1 MSESKHSQSLRANSA
16 KAIYAVLERGESLRE
31 SLPRLQ
37 STGSGDDNAWIQE
50 MTFGVLR
57 NVPLLQYWLRQLV
70 KKPLTGKH
78 KIIEHL
84 LMLGFYQLSYS
95 RVPAHAAVS
104 ETVQASVVL
113 RCHALKGLVNAT
125 LRRFIRENIAR
136 QIPATPHIQ
145 HGLPK
150 WLYKKLIEHYP
161 AEFSHLAASQRQ
173 PAPLWLRINQ
183 RQISTENYIREYQQT
198 KLSDGIPASTNNE
211 LPSAV
216 VLQRSTKVTSLPG
229 YHDGWF
235 SVQDGAAQL
244 AAHYLDP
251 QVNERVLDACCAP
264 GGKTSHI
271 LETQP
276 QVAEVVAVDIDPN
289 RLERTRDNL
298 RRLQLQASVK
308 CADILD
314 PESWWDGVKFDRILL
329 DAPCSGTGV
338 IRRHPDILWLRKAA
352 DISLLTQLQSSI
364 LESLWHLLQ
373 PGGILLYA
381 TCSILK
387 EENQQQIRQ
396 FLSRHGDAELIPI
409 TTTETE
415 QTPGKQ
421 ILPGEGQ
428 MDGFYYARLKKC
440 SCTSA

>member
-1 MSESKHSQSLRANSA
+1 MNKSKHSQSLRANAA

-31 SLPRLQ
+31 SLPPLQ
-37 STGSGDDNAWIQE
+37 AAGSAEANAWVQE

-70 KKPLTGKH
+70 AKPLTGKH

-84 LMLGFYQLSYS
+84 LMLGFYQLTYS

-125 LRRFIRENIAR
+125 LRRFIRDDTAR

-150 WLYKKLIEHYP
+150 WLYKKLQEHYP
-161 AEFSHLAASQRQ
+161 AEFSQLVASQRQ

-183 RQISTENYIREYQQT
+183 QRISTENYLREYRQT
-198 KLSDGIPASTNNE
+198 KLSSTIPASSVPE
-211 LPSAV
+211 LANAV
-216 VLQRSTKVTSLPG
+216 VLQRSTVVTSLPG
-229 YHDGWF
+229 YKDGWF

-251 QVNERVLDACCAP
+251 QINERILDACCAP

-276 QVAEVVAVDIDPN
+276 QVAEVVAVDIDAK
-289 RLERTRDNL
+289 RLERTRENL
-298 RRLQLQASVK
+298 ARLQLHACIK

-314 PESWWDGVKFDRILL
+314 PDGWWDGVKFDRILL

-352 DISLLTQLQSSI
+352 DISLLTQLQTSI
-364 LESLWHLLQ
+364 LESLWRLLQ
-373 PGGILLYA
+373 PGGTLLYA

-396 FLSRHGDAELIPI
+396 FLTHHGDAELIPI

-415 QTPGKQ
+415 QTPGRQ

-440 SCTSA
+440 SRTPP